1 MDTEISGEMKI
12 EYMPLDEIIKW
23 PRNPKK
29 HKVHK
34 IKGSMND
41 FGYVSPIVIDE
52 GTKRIVAGHGRLDA
66 LHILKGTGA
75 EAPPRVRNDD
85 GTWYVPVVRGV
96 SFKSEADA
104 ERYLLAD
111 NRIAELGGW
120 DNEILTEILS
130 GLVEDEE
137 ALLNVTGFK
146 VSDYD
151 RLMEDLGQDTPGLE
165 TTQLTHINHKDQ
177 FEVKCPKCGHKF
189 VALVKESKKW
199 QK

>member
-1 MDTEISGEMKI
+1 MDTEISGEMRI
-12 EYMPLDEIIKW
+12 EYMALDEIIKW

-34 IKGSMND
+34 IKASMND
-41 FGYVSPIVIDE
+41 FGYVAPIVIDE
-52 GTKRIVAGHGRLDA
+52 KTKRIVAGHGRLDA
-66 LHILKGTGA
+66 LHILKGIGS

-104 ERYLLAD
+104 ERYLLTD

-130 GLVEDEE
+130 GLVEEE
-137 ALLNVTGFK
+137 EELLNVTGFK

-151 RLMEDLGQDTPGLE
+151 RLMEDSNKSTEGLNDAD
-165 TTQLTHINHKDQ
+165 LTHVGNKAQ

-189 VALVKESKKW
+189 VASVKDSKKW
-199 QK
+199 QE